1 MSVKSEHRIAYGN
14 EIFLMG
20 IRQKHSFAVLTTA
33 IPKQWVAF
41 KTEFEVART
50 SRVTYGVICG
60 TSANEMEYMCGV
72 EIPSLQSAPANAA
85 KIRVPKQKYAVFLHE
100 GYISEI
106 GVSWDH
112 ILHHLMPA
120 LTLEDAQTP
129 SFERYDQRYDA
140 MSGNGEVEIWCPVK

>member
-14 EIFLMG
+14 EMFLMG

-33 IPKQWVAF
+33 IPKQWVVF

-85 KIRVPKQKYAVFLHE
+85 KIIATQAKICSFLARRAYF
-100 GYISEI
+100 GNRRII
-106 GVSWDH
+106 GDLSTPPSH
-112 ILHHLMPA
+112 ALH
-120 LTLEDAQTP
+120 
-129 SFERYDQRYDA
+129 
-140 MSGNGEVEIWCPVK
+140 

>member
-1 MSVKSEHRIAYGN
+1 
-14 EIFLMG
+14 
-20 IRQKHSFAVLTTA
+20 
-33 IPKQWVAF
+33 
-41 KTEFEVART
+41 
-50 SRVTYGVICG
+50 VTYGVICG
-60 TSANEMEYMCGV
+60 TSTNEMEYMCGV

-85 KIRVPKQKYAVFLHE
+85 KIIVPKQKYAVFLHE
-100 GYISEI
+100 GHISEI